1 MGGGEEVT
9 PEETTVQVLIVWA
22 LALSTLIN
30 FGTVIWNIFSG
41 PSKKNGARLDAM
53 ATVLTALEQR
63 ITASEQTQ
71 RALPSKDDIHEL
83 ELSMERLKGEMKTL
97 SQVMAGQSA
106 ITERMESILNR
117 HEDHLLQSGRK

>member
-1 MGGGEEVT
+1 MT
-9 PEETTVQVLIVWA
+9 PEDTTIQALIVWA

-41 PSKKNGARLDAM
+41 PSKQNGIRLDAM
-53 ATVLTALEQR
+53 AATMTSVQERVAAIEL
-63 ITASEQTQ
+63 TQ

-83 ELSMERLKGEMKTL
+83 EMSMERLKGEMGTL
-97 SQVMAGQSA
+97 GQAMKAHADNASRVEA
-106 ITERMESILNR
+106 ILTR

>member
-1 MGGGEEVT
+1 MGRGREVT

-53 ATVLTALEQR
+53 AITLTSLEQR
-63 ITASEQTQ
+63 ILASEQAQ

-97 SQVMAGQSA
+97 GQAMTTHSDNANRVEA
-106 ITERMESILNR
+106 ILTR
-117 HEDHLLQSGRK
+117 HEEHLLKKS

>member
-1 MGGGEEVT
+1 MT

-53 ATVLTALEQR
+53 AVTMTAVEARVATIEQ
-63 ITASEQTQ
+63 AH

-97 SQVMAGQSA
+97 SQVMSGQA
-106 ITERMESILNR
+106 QITERMEAILNR

>member
-1 MGGGEEVT
+1 MT

-41 PSKKNGARLDAM
+41 PSKKNGARLDGM
-53 ATVLTALEQR
+53 AVTLAALETR
-63 ITASEQTQ
+63 IAASEMSQ
-71 RALPSKDDIHEL
+71 RTLPSRDDIHEL

-97 SQVMAGQSA
+97 GQAMATHSDNANRVEA
-106 ITERMESILNR
+106 ILTR
-117 HEDHLLQSGRK
+117 HEEHLLQAGRK

>member
-1 MGGGEEVT
+1 MT

-53 ATVLTALEQR
+53 AITLTALEQR
-63 ITASEQTQ
+63 ISASEQTQ

-97 SQVMAGQSA
+97 SQVMAGQSQ
-106 ITERMESILNR
+106 ITERMEAILNR
-117 HEDHLLQSGRK
+117 HEDHLLQGGRK